1 MKFKKLSMIGFKSFA
16 DKLDVK
22 FGEGITAIVGPNG
35 CGKSNVADAVRWVLG
50 EQSAKLLRGPSMQA
64 VIFNG
69 TERRHS
75 LSYAEVSLT
84 FDNKNKSL
92 FPSCDYE
99 EVVIARKL
107 FRSGQSEYFINGS
120 VCRLRDI
127 SDLMRDAG
135 FALDGYTI
143 IGQGMV
149 TDLINSKPEDRRE
162 IFEEAAG
169 ISKYKF
175 RKKEAERKNEKT
187 RANLTR
193 IDDAMKIQS
202 EQLEPLAKQ
211 AEKARRYFDLKEKLK
226 YHEINTYINKYE
238 TAAETKAQLSTEISD
253 IEVQIAD
260 LQAKYDNAASEY
272 NNATETLRS
281 IDANIESF
289 RKELMELAVDK
300 EKTYGQVRLHMQQI
314 DNLNRQSESLK
325 EMNSRL
331 SENYRNITVSVE
343 QKQDEFNRKTEML
356 GVGTAEYEALNAKYT
371 ELSEKVKAEEERIER
386 ERKALLEAMEHR
398 AAVSQSLGELTA
410 ERAAANAQLERA
422 KKLLEERRETLAA
435 VSEARERIAEELQK
449 LAREKQELSAT
460 KEATIVKNDECER
473 RIKELDA
480 SLVEVKQSHSG
491 LATRQKMLIDLQR
504 SMEGYAVP
512 VRRLL
517 NDAKDNEKLK
527 NAVLGVVGQI
537 ITVKE
542 GFETAIEMA
551 LGSAVS
557 NIVTRDEGD
566 AQFLIEHLKANKYGR
581 ATFLPLTS
589 FKSRELDAG
598 HRPLLARNGCF
609 GVASGVVACDPM
621 FDTVIGGLLG
631 GTVVV
636 DNIDT
641 AVRLA
646 KDSSYAFRIVTLDG
660 DIVYPHGSISGGSK
674 KAESLN
680 VFAYER
686 ELKENAAHIDE
697 LDSRIKSMQSERETL
712 AHENVENINYLRAL
726 SKDIHEYDLAEASKN
741 TEYAAYIDEADS
753 LERSV
758 ESDESAVRM
767 IASRIEAIAADL
779 DAVEKTQD
787 DIAPEVREEDDKS
800 RKEFELLRAECD
812 KLRESVSERNVQNL
826 KLNMDLNTLK
836 NDIARLKSEMVYTSK
851 RIEENDMAIL
861 DNNRKTQ
868 GLNDKISELSGSGSS
883 GNDARREELG
893 AKLDD
898 LSKYKEDLNNKAVET
913 DKSRLAISDEIGKLT
928 EKKYEKSGKL
938 NSVDLDMD
946 ALQSRVSEE
955 YELSY
960 EQCLQ
965 YKDENY
971 DPENGNIEMGK
982 LRRNIANLGNVNQNA
997 VEESQ
1002 ELLKKYHDMELQ
1014 RDDIVKSLAGEE
1026 QVINEISEKMAQDF
1040 NACFEK
1046 IRANFREI
1054 FKDLFEGGSADL
1066 ELTENEDP
1074 LLCGVEIKAQPP
1086 GKNIQTLSQMSGGE
1100 KTLTAIAI
1108 LFAILKLRPMPF
1120 CLLDEIEAAL
1130 DDANTDRVATALKK
1144 FSAAT
1149 QLIVITHRKPTMEKA
1164 DCLYGVIMEEPGV
1177 SKIVSVRLS
1186 EAIKSAVSIPAEQH

>member
-1 MKFKKLSMIGFKSFA
+1 MIGFKSFA

-69 TERRHS
+69 TEKRNS

-99 EVVIARKL
+99 EVVITRKL

-120 VCRLRDI
+120 LCRLRDI
-127 SDLMRDAG
+127 SDMMRDAG

-211 AEKARRYFDLKEKLK
+211 AEKARRYFDLKDKLR

-238 TAAETKAQLSTEISD
+238 TAAETKEQLSAVIAD
-253 IEVQIAD
+253 IESQIAE
-260 LQAKYDNAASEY
+260 LQSKYDTATAEY
-272 NNATETLRS
+272 TRATENLRS
-281 IDANIESF
+281 IDFNIESF

-300 EKTYGQVRLHMQQI
+300 EKTSGQVRLYMQQLE
-314 DNLNRQSESLK
+314 NVSRQNEALI
-325 EMNSRL
+325 ETNSRL
-331 SENYRNITVSVE
+331 SENYKNLTISVE
-343 QKQDEFNRKTEML
+343 ERQDEFNRKTE
-356 GVGTAEYEALNAKYT
+356 TFKTANAEYEKLNAEYIA
-371 ELSEKVKAEEERIER
+371 LCDKVSVEEDKIER
-386 ERKALLEAMEHR
+386 ERKALLEAMEQR

-410 ERAAANAQLERA
+410 ARAAITAQIERAQ
-422 KKLLEERRETLAA
+422 KHLEEARNDLTVACTARDGVSAELESLAK
-435 VSEARERIAEELQK
+435 EKLELISAK
-449 LAREKQELSAT
+449 DDKTEK
-460 KEATIVKNDECER
+460 NFECEK
-473 RIKELDA
+473 RIKEL
-480 SLVEVKQSHSG
+480 SVELVEVKQDFSG
-491 LATRQKMLIDLQR
+491 SVSRKKILDDLQK

-517 NDAKDNEKLK
+517 NDAKVNEKVK
-527 NAVLGVVGQI
+527 NAVLGVVGQV

-557 NIVTRDEGD
+557 NIVTRDESD

-581 ATFLPLTS
+581 ATFLPITS
-589 FKSRELDAG
+589 FKDRTLDAG
-598 HRPLLARNGCF
+598 YMSLLNRDGCF
-609 GVASGVVACDPM
+609 GIAVNAVSCDPV
-621 FDTVIGGLLG
+621 FDTIVGGLLG
-631 GTVVV
+631 GTVIV

-646 KDSSYAFRIVTLDG
+646 KDSSYGFRIVTLDG

-674 KAESLN
+674 KSEALN
-680 VFAYER
+680 VFSYER
-686 ELKENAAHIDE
+686 ELKEITSHVEELKARIDALQAERDELVRRNEEYVKNIRALTEDIHEYELVEASKNMEYSAHIDE
-697 LDSRIKSMQSERETL
+697 IQSLTQT
-712 AHENVENINYLRAL
+712 V
-726 SKDIHEYDLAEASKN
+726 
-741 TEYAAYIDEADS
+741 EADENALRLMQTR
-753 LERSV
+753 LEG
-758 ESDESAVRM
+758 
-767 IASRIEAIAADL
+767 IASDL
-779 DAVEKTQD
+779 DAVETSQAEL
-787 DIAPEVREEDDKS
+787 APERRDEDDKN
-800 RKEFELLRAECD
+800 RREFELLRAERD
-812 KLRESVSERNVQNL
+812 KLRESVTAKNL
-826 KLNMDLNTLK
+826 QIVTLNMDLDTLK
-836 NDIARLKSEMVYTSK
+836 TEIARLKSEAVATAQ
-851 RIEENDMAIL
+851 RIDNNDMAIL
-861 DNNRKTQ
+861 GNNRTMQ
-868 GLNDKISELSGSGSS
+868 ECNDKISALSGSSS
-883 GNDARREELG
+883 DGNDKRREELS

-898 LSKYKEDLNNKAVET
+898 LSKYKSDLNEKAVAN
-913 DKSRLAISDEIGKLT
+913 DKARMEYSDEIGKLT
-928 EKKYEKSGKL
+928 EKKYEQDSL
-938 NSVDLDMD
+938 LSRVDMD
-946 ALQSRVSEE
+946 MDVLQSRVSEE

-960 EQCLQ
+960 EDCLQ

-971 DPENGNIEMGK
+971 NPESGVIEIGK
-982 LRRNIANLGNVNQNA
+982 IKRSIINLGNVNQNA

-1002 ELLKKYHDMELQ
+1002 DLIKKYHEMELQ

-1026 QVINEISEKMAQDF
+1026 QVINEISERMLRDF
-1040 NACFEK
+1040 NDCFEK
-1046 IRANFREI
+1046 IRINFREI
-1054 FKDLFEGGSADL
+1054 FMELFEGGSADL

-1086 GKNIQTLSQMSGGE
+1086 GKNLQTLSQMSGGE

-1130 DDANTDRVATALKK
+1130 DDANTGRVASALKK

-1149 QLIVITHRKPTMEKA
+1149 QLIVITHRKPTMEQA

-1186 EAIKSAVSIPAEQH
+1186 DAIKSAVSIPAEQ